1 MGWGGS
7 PWLCLGGSA
16 GWVCPAERGSPVQ
29 VPTLGLSTLAG
40 ETLGRH
46 HQERCDPLL
55 PFPGASEGD
64 KKAEKSP
71 TDDKVPLIPA
81 LHPKTVG
88 RACGISLLGSSGLSA
103 APGTANPT
111 VPPEQE
117 AAARGVPAVPLL
129 RGTLSLQSPG
139 EGRPGL
145 PVSSQPCPGL
155 LLEAF
160 GVWLDAVPWISQG

>member
-1 MGWGGS
+1 M
-7 PWLCLGGSA
+7 
-16 GWVCPAERGSPVQ
+16 
-29 VPTLGLSTLAG
+29 AG

-111 VPPEQE
+111 VSPQSKKPQP
-117 AAARGVPAVPLL
+117 G
-129 RGTLSLQSPG
+129 GFLQSHYFVALY
-139 EGRPGL
+139 RFKA
-145 PVSSQPCPGL
+145 
-155 LLEAF
+155 LEKDD
-160 GVWLDAVPWISQG
+160 LDFP